1 MYSVLKSYGLNGL
14 NGFAVAVEADVSGG
28 LPAFSLVG
36 LPDSAVRESGDRVRS
51 AVKNLGYKW
60 PDRHITVN
68 LAPADIRKSGPVYD
82 LPLLLAVLASSGQME
97 EPPADAAFLGELALD
112 GSLRPV
118 SGVLPMALAAAAD
131 GIRSLY
137 VPAENAAEAA
147 EAGGDAMQV
156 YPARTAREVVDALR
170 GLVPLSPAAPIPFD
184 PASGWNAAPDFADV
198 MGQPL
203 ARRAMVLA
211 AAGGHNVL
219 LIGAPGTGKSMLAKR
234 LPGILPPLTRE
245 EAVET
250 TKIYS
255 IAGQLPKGRGLIS
268 ARPFRS
274 PHHSASA
281 AALAGGGTTFRPG
294 ECSLA
299 DCGVLFLDELP
310 EFSRDS
316 LEVLRQPL
324 EDGQITVSRAAGS
337 ATYPSR
343 FQLVAAMNPCKC
355 GYYGHP
361 TRPCTC
367 SPSAVR
373 QYRSRVSGPLLDRI
387 DLCVEMDPV
396 AFDELHGTAS
406 AESSADLRRQ
416 VLFARQVQAKRY
428 AAPGF
433 EGVHCN
439 AQMTTALMHQY
450 AQPDAAGLEKLKDA
464 MTRFNMSARAYDRI
478 LRVARTIADLEGSDR
493 VLTYHIQEAIGYR
506 NLDRGNWAERRMF

>member
-36 LPDSAVRESGDRVRS
+36 LPDSAVRESGDRVRA
-51 AVKNLGYKW
+51 AVKNLGFKW

-68 LAPADIRKSGPVYD
+68 LAPADVRKTGPVYD
-82 LPLLLAVLASSGQME
+82 LPLLLAVLASSGQLE
-97 EPPADAAFLGELALD
+97 ELPADTAFLGELALD
-112 GSLRPV
+112 GALRPV

-131 GIRSLY
+131 GIKALY

-147 EAGGDAMQV
+147 EAGGTAMKV

-170 GLVPLSPAAPIPFD
+170 GVTPIVPTVSLPFD
-184 PASGWNAAPDFADV
+184 PADSWNSAPDFAD
-198 MGQPL
+198 
-203 ARRAMVLA
+203 
-211 AAGGHNVL
+211 
-219 LIGAPGTGKSMLAKR
+219 GAPGTGKSMLAKR
-234 LPGILPPLTRE
+234 LPGILPPLSRD

-255 IAGQLPKGRGLIS
+255 IAGQLPKGRGLITS
-268 ARPFRS
+268 RPFRS

-281 AALAGGGTTFRPG
+281 VSLAGGGATFRPG

-310 EFSRDS
+310 EFSRES

-361 TRPCTC
+361 THPCTC

-387 DLCVEMDPV
+387 DLCVEMDPI
-396 AFDELHGTAS
+396 AFDELHAAS
-406 AESSADLRRQ
+406 PSESSAALRQQ
-416 VLFARQVQAKRY
+416 VLRARQVQAKRY
-428 AAPGF
+428 AAPGY
-433 EGVHCN
+433 EGIRCN
-439 AQMTTALMHQY
+439 AQLTAGQVRRICRMTPGAEQLLRASYDAL
-450 AQPDAAGLEKLKDA
+450 GL
-464 MTRFNMSARAYDRI
+464 SARAHDRI
-478 LRVARTIADLEGSDR
+478 LRVARTVADLAGKSLLDEDALLEALQYR
-493 VLTYHIQEAIGYR
+493 AQEKAELT
-506 NLDRGNWAERRMF
+506 F

>member
-198 MGQPL
+198 M
-203 ARRAMVLA
+203 
-211 AAGGHNVL
+211 L

-343 FQLVAAMNPCKC
+343 IRPPAGPHRPLC
-355 GYYGHP
+355 GD
-361 TRPCTC
+361 
-367 SPSAVR
+367 
-373 QYRSRVSGPLLDRI
+373 GPRCL
-387 DLCVEMDPV
+387 
-396 AFDELHGTAS
+396 
-406 AESSADLRRQ
+406 
-416 VLFARQVQAKRY
+416 
-428 AAPGF
+428 
-433 EGVHCN
+433 
-439 AQMTTALMHQY
+439 
-450 AQPDAAGLEKLKDA
+450 
-464 MTRFNMSARAYDRI
+464 
-478 LRVARTIADLEGSDR
+478 
-493 VLTYHIQEAIGYR
+493 
-506 NLDRGNWAERRMF
+506 

>member
-203 ARRAMVLA
+203 
-211 AAGGHNVL
+211 
-219 LIGAPGTGKSMLAKR
+219 
-234 LPGILPPLTRE
+234 
-245 EAVET
+245 
-250 TKIYS
+250 
-255 IAGQLPKGRGLIS
+255 
-268 ARPFRS
+268 
-274 PHHSASA
+274 
-281 AALAGGGTTFRPG
+281 
-294 ECSLA
+294 
-299 DCGVLFLDELP
+299 
-310 EFSRDS
+310 
-316 LEVLRQPL
+316 

-396 AFDELHGTAS
+396 AFDELHTS
-406 AESSADLRRQ
+406 TPAESSADLRKQ
-416 VLFARQVQAKRY
+416 VLAARAVQAKRY
-428 AAPGF
+428 AAPGY
-433 EGVHCN
+433 EGVRCN
-439 AQMTTALMHQY
+439 AQLTAGQVRRVCRMT
-450 AQPDAAGLEKLKDA
+450 PAAERLLRASYDTLGL
-464 MTRFNMSARAYDRI
+464 SARAHDRI
-478 LRVARTIADLEGSDR
+478 LRVARTVADLAGKQLLDEEALLEALQYR
-493 VLTYHIQEAIGYR
+493 AQEKV
-506 NLDRGNWAERRMF
+506 ETF